1 MEVLIKNIKEHFE
14 IEVFYNRVIF
24 TKMLYDN
31 FNKKLL
37 NYLLIV

>member
-31 FNKKLL
+31 FDK
-37 NYLLIV
+37 I